1 MRSSIKDLVSVDKNN
16 RSGKASKFFKPFY
29 RNMVSKR
36 SDYYIWT
43 RRALVTDKFVG
54 KRVAVYNGRRFLS
67 FIVRK
72 SMIGYKFG
80 EFSLT
85 KKIGAIHKIYKRA
98 AKLSRNRRKFVA
110 RKQNVKKRGPARSSH
125 SDKFRSGKTAPGKK
139 KTSRL
144 ELW

>member
-1 MRSSIKDLVSVDKNN
+1 MRSSIKDLVSVDKKG
-16 RSGKASKFFKPFY
+16 RSGKTNKFFKPFY

-36 SDYYIWT
+36 SDFYIWT
-43 RRALVTDKFVG
+43 RRAIVTNKFVG
-54 KRVAVYNGRRFLS
+54 KRVAVHNGRRFLS

-85 KKIGAIHKIYKRA
+85 KKIAPIHKIYKRA

-110 RKQNVKKRGPARSSH
+110 RKQNVKKRGPARSGQ
-125 SDKFRSGKTAPGKK
+125 SDKSRGKRAAPGKK

-144 ELW
+144 VLR

>member
-1 MRSSIKDLVSVDKNN
+1 MRSNIKSLVNIDIKGG
-16 RSGKASKFFKPFY
+16 SGKTGKFFKPFY
-29 RNMVSKR
+29 RNMVNKR
-36 SDYYIWT
+36 SDFYIWS

-110 RKQNVKKRGPARSSH
+110 RKPNVKSRGPSRTNRG
-125 SDKFRSGKTAPGKK
+125 DKSKRAVPGKK

-144 ELW
+144 ELR

>member
-1 MRSSIKDLVSVDKNN
+1 MRSSIKGLVSVAKKS
-16 RSGKASKFFKPFY
+16 RSGKINKFFKPFY
-29 RNMVSKR
+29 RNMVNKR
-36 SDYYIWT
+36 SDFYVWT
-43 RRALVTDKFVG
+43 RRALVTDEFVG

-110 RKQNVKKRGPARSSH
+110 RKQNVKKRGPARAGH
-125 SDKFRSGKTAPGKK
+125 SDKSRNKKTVPGKK

-144 ELW
+144 ELR

>member
-1 MRSSIKDLVSVDKNN
+1 MRSNIKSLVSINIGS
-16 RSGKASKFFKPFY
+16 RSNKAVKFFKPFY
-29 RNMVSKR
+29 RSMVNKR
-36 SDYYIWT
+36 SDVYVWS
-43 RRALVTDKFVG
+43 RRALVTAEFVG

-72 SMIGYKFG
+72 SMVGYKFG

-98 AKLSRNRRKFVA
+98 AKLSRNRKKFVA
-110 RKQNVKKRGPARSSH
+110 RKQNKKRSPLSKENRG
-125 SDKFRSGKTAPGKK
+125 DKSKKTMPGKK

-144 ELW
+144 ELR

>member
-1 MRSSIKDLVSVDKNN
+1 MRSSIKDLVSVVKNDGL
-16 RSGKASKFFKPFY
+16 GKAKFFKPFY
-29 RNMVSKR
+29 RNMVNKR
-36 SDYYIWT
+36 SDFYIWT

-98 AKLSRNRRKFVA
+98 AKLSRNRRKFVV
-110 RKQNVKKRGPARSSH
+110 RKQNVKKRGPARSGH
-125 SDKFRSGKTAPGKK
+125 SDKSRNRKTIPGKK
-139 KTSRL
+139 KISRL
-144 ELW
+144 ELR

>member
-1 MRSSIKDLVSVDKNN
+1 MRSSIKNLVSIDVKDQQ
-16 RSGKASKFFKPFY
+16 GKIGKFFKPFY
-29 RNMVSKR
+29 RNMVNKR
-36 SDYYIWT
+36 SDYYIWS
-43 RRALVTDKFVG
+43 RRSLVTDKFVG

-110 RKQNVKKRGPARSSH
+110 RKQNVKSRGPVHSSN
-125 SDKFRSGKTAPGKK
+125 RAGKSKKTVPGKK

-144 ELW
+144 ELR

>member
-1 MRSSIKDLVSVDKNN
+1 MRSGIKDLVSVIKEDEL
-16 RSGKASKFFKPFY
+16 GKGKFFKPFY
-29 RNMVSKR
+29 RNMVNKR
-36 SDYYIWT
+36 SDFYIWT

-98 AKLSRNRRKFVA
+98 AKLSRNRRKFVV
-110 RKQNVKKRGPARSSH
+110 RKQNVKKRGPARSGH
-125 SDKFRSGKTAPGKK
+125 SDKSRNKKTIPGKK

-144 ELW
+144 ELR

>member
-1 MRSSIKDLVSVDKNN
+1 MRSSIKSLISINIKGGP
-16 RSGKASKFFKPFY
+16 GKTGKFFKPFY
-29 RNMVSKR
+29 RNMVNKR
-36 SDYYIWT
+36 SDFYIWS
-43 RRALVTDKFVG
+43 RRALVTSKFVG

-98 AKLSRNRRKFVA
+98 AKLSRNRKKFVA
-110 RKQNVKKRGPARSSH
+110 RKQNIKSRGPASRAKGSA
-125 SDKFRSGKTAPGKK
+125 KTRKTVPGKK

-144 ELW
+144 ELR